1 MGRRVGAPKGGYVH
15 WLLWSLPSEFKGAYL
30 YKYQADRRENEN
42 YTRHN
47 YIFYR
52 LTGSKLYDVFIVI
65 QSSKHFWRVTYANF
79 EHQEYDFFGDIKTER
94 LARRMWYIYK
104 IDERRNNK

>member
-1 MGRRVGAPKGGYVH
+1 MSRRVGAPKGGYVH

-79 EHQEYDFFGDIKTER
+79 EYQEYDFFGDIKTER

-104 IDERRNNK
+104 IDERRNKK